1 MNNKFARARVPS
13 SSKRNNNNIHYNN
26 HNNNKQ
32 ETKFLVLFAFDDYFM
47 ESKKKKKLHSLLK
60 KKLFIEDVLFVFII
74 ACNDFFFP
82 LSYLLINKYSY
93 IKRNLLTNQKKSKVN
108 EIQRDYY

>member
-1 MNNKFARARVPS
+1 MDDPAMNNKFARARVPS
-13 SSKRNNNNIHYNN
+13 SSKRNNNNNIHYNNHNNNNIHYNN

-47 ESKKKKKLHSLLK
+47 EFKKKKLHSLLK
-60 KKLFIEDVLFVFII
+60 KKLFIESVLFVFII

-82 LSYLLINKYSY
+82 FISFNK
-93 IKRNLLTNQKKSKVN
+93 
-108 EIQRDYY
+108 